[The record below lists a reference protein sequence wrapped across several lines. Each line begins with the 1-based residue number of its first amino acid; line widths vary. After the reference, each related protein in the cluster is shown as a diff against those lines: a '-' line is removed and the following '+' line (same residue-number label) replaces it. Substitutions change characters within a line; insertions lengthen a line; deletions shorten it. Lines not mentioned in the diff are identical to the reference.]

1 MTTATREIPKSFAG
15 LHVGTQPESVTN
27 RFSGETVELD
37 PVAVA
42 MYDAIIGAESLEM
55 YSMMQDGLSWFRE
68 YYPSEFMVLL
78 D

>member
-1 MTTATREIPKSFAG
+1 
-15 LHVGTQPESVTN
+15 
-27 RFSGETVELD
+27 
-37 PVAVA
+37 

-55 YSMMQDGLSWFRE
+55 YSMMQDGLSWFRK

>member
-1 MTTATREIPKSFAG
+1 MTTIPKSFTG
-15 LHVGTQPESVTN
+15 LHVGTKPESVSN
-27 RFSGETVELD
+27 RFTGEAVELE

-55 YSMMQDGLSWFRE
+55 YSMMQDGLSWFRK